1 MKLTRTLFLSTG
13 AVLGGLF
20 AAGAAQA
27 FPAYSAAHLN
37 IRSGPGSQ
45 YPVLAQTRYNQMVTV
60 NGCLKDVSWCDV
72 VYQGVRGWAAGQ
84 YLDYDAADGS
94 IVLLSQAGGKVSI
107 PLVTY
112 TTVDLVTAGAIVAYA
127 PVVTAPVAVTVSPNV
142 HAYVATEI
150 VPPIYLTGEVVL
162 GATLPATVPLYAVPQ
177 SAYQFAHVNGQRVLV
192 ENNSRKIVY
201 VYP

>member
-1 MKLTRTLFLSTG
+1 MNHMRAALTASI
-13 AVLGGLF
+13 VLGGL
-20 AAGAAQA
+20 ATSGAAMA

-45 YPVLAQTRYNQMVTV
+45 YPVLAQTRYNQLVTV
-60 NGCLKDVSWCDV
+60 NGCLKDISWCDV
-72 VYQGVRGWAAGQ
+72 EYQGVRGWAAGQ

-94 IVLLSQAGGKVSI
+94 IVLLSQAGGKVDI

-112 TTVDLVTAGAIVAYA
+112 TAVDLVTAGEIIAYA
-127 PVVTAPVAVTVSPNV
+127 PVPAAPVVVTVSPEV
-142 HAYVATEI
+142 HAFVATEI
-150 VPPIYLTGEVVL
+150 VPPVHLTGEVVI
-162 GATLPATVPLYAVPQ
+162 GAVLPATVPLYAVPQ

-192 ENNSRKIVY
+192 EDTSRKIVY

>member
-1 MKLTRTLFLSTG
+1 MTNTMRAAITASAMLG
-13 AVLGGLF
+13 AMVV
-20 AAGAAQA
+20 AGAANA

-45 YPVLAQTRYNQMVTV
+45 FPVLAQTRYNQMVTV
-60 NGCLKDVSWCDV
+60 NGCLKDISWCDV

-94 IVLLSQAGGKVSI
+94 IVLLAQAGGKVNI

-150 VPPIYLTGEVVL
+150 VPPVHLTGEVVL
-162 GATLPATVPLYAVPQ
+162 GAMLPATVPLYAVPQ